1 MTKITLASGLWALS
15 GLLALLMAHVA
26 AARDADQAG
35 HLAWQIAKTDQTGGT
50 WAYRHLP
57 DYTDDRADA
66 IRRRAEFRSQQRA
79 LRLAAQKWYGV
90 SSSRPSVSTTVWWG
104 LYPPARITRPPQR
117 FVWVQIP
124 TTTGGS
130 PEKRSR

>member
-1 MTKITLASGLWALS
+1 MMTKITLAL
-15 GLLALLMAHVA
+15 GLLALLMVHHDA
-26 AARDADQAG
+26 AAWDAGQSG
-35 HLAWQIAKTDQTGGT
+35 HLTNPAWQTAKAGQTGET

-57 DYTDDRADA
+57 DYTDGRADA

-90 SSSRPSVSTTVWWG
+90 SRSRPSVSTTVWWG
-104 LYPPARITRPPQR
+104 PYPPVWITRPPQR
-117 FVWVQIP
+117 FAWVQIP